1 MGITTPIEEEQYNN
15 LNRLRNKLLM
25 SQLINDSKIEI
36 SEKNISSISKKIKQ
50 GKNEIKQFCH
60 SLTKDELQ
68 IKAKKLMMLE
78 RDLEIEKKNYDTI
91 LNYNTLLKNNI
102 SQVETTMN
110 ELMMLTNTKD
120 INKQMKKMDI
130 INTSTVLS
138 ENINILLNQK
148 KKEEN
153 INVEL
158 KNIDEFFNGFSKT
171 SDSYLKEILGNS
183 KIEENGGFY

>member
-138 ENINILLNQK
+138 ENISILLNQK
-148 KKEEN
+148 KKEESINKELNN
-153 INVEL
+153 INE
-158 KNIDEFFNGFSKT
+158 IFNEYPKT
-171 SDSYLKEILGNS
+171 VDSYLKEILGNS

>member
-1 MGITTPIEEEQYNN
+1 
-15 LNRLRNKLLM
+15 
-25 SQLINDSKIEI
+25 
-36 SEKNISSISKKIKQ
+36 
-50 GKNEIKQFCH
+50 
-60 SLTKDELQ
+60 
-68 IKAKKLMMLE
+68 MMLE

-148 KKEEN
+148 N
-153 INVEL
+153 Q
-158 KNIDEFFNGFSKT
+158 KN
-171 SDSYLKEILGNS
+171 Y
-183 KIEENGGFY
+183 